1 MPWGPV
7 GARSSACTA
16 LSPPSSWCC
25 NEYLLRVPVQ
35 TGPLGCTLSLHGGWR
50 PLPQAA
56 SGRTV
61 AISQDEGRACGKPPV
76 QGRHEEVP
84 LCPACHRPSSHC
96 VLKATPPPGTRSP
109 GAACDHCAVVSSSS
123 HQCGTPVGICT
134 CPWAPS
140 LGPPGLFFSG
150 KRFGKA
156 RELSRPWDGWLRR
169 GRLAWALSGALGA
182 CSLPPVSRRGAGP
195 GGSQLA
201 HVTGLWWGRTRTFC
215 RSPRLLGFC
224 GPLPSSQPPGPRGPG
239 HLTRDRLLYSASSV
253 PGLWKVGSQFQ
264 DPARCVAPGHG
275 SLGRHSTSRGKAS
288 PSPAQRHAL
297 PCKAISILRGA
308 GLKLVSESWE
318 QRGFSPENVSVTLCG
333 L

>member
-1 MPWGPV
+1 MRPERDLASGTRGPTFGEGWAFSCQLLMPWGPV

-109 GAACDHCAVVSSSS
+109 GAACDHCAVVPSSS
-123 HQCGTPVGICT
+123 HQGGTPVGICT

-150 KRFGKA
+150 KDSA
-156 RELSRPWDGWLRR
+156 R
-169 GRLAWALSGALGA
+169 
-182 CSLPPVSRRGAGP
+182 P
-195 GGSQLA
+195 GS
-201 HVTGLWWGRTRTFC
+201 C
-215 RSPRLLGFC
+215 
-224 GPLPSSQPPGPRGPG
+224 RGPG
-239 HLTRDRLLYSASSV
+239 MA
-253 PGLWKVGSQFQ
+253 GCG
-264 DPARCVAPGHG
+264 
-275 SLGRHSTSRGKAS
+275 
-288 PSPAQRHAL
+288 
-297 PCKAISILRGA
+297 GA
-308 GLKLVSESWE
+308 GWP
-318 QRGFSPENVSVTLCG
+318 GPSVEHSARALC
-333 L
+333 LP